1 MSRWAPL
8 ALGLLGACGLLSACG
23 FHARQDLGPDVHSLG
38 IAVFAN
44 DSLEPDL
51 ERALQAELTR
61 AARRMVTARLLAPS
75 AADLRLEGRILEYR
89 TRGGVRGENNTL
101 LERGVSI
108 RVQASLITA
117 EGELAAGPV
126 ELGQTS
132 GFTTREPDGL
142 RSAEQRVLGNLAE
155 GLLLELLVALDAMAA
170 RTAVPGAPE
179 GL

>member
-1 MSRWAPL
+1 
-8 ALGLLGACGLLSACG
+8 
-23 FHARQDLGPDVHSLG
+23 
-38 IAVFAN
+38 
-44 DSLEPDL
+44 
-51 ERALQAELTR
+51 
-61 AARRMVTARLLAPS
+61 
-75 AADLRLEGRILEYR
+75 
-89 TRGGVRGENNTL
+89 
-101 LERGVSI
+101 
-108 RVQASLITA
+108 VQASLITA